1 MKKNTLN
8 LIVFNLINS
17 SAQFIIV
24 MILSRYFTKVD
35 YATYSQVFLPFE
47 VLAPLIGLGLSS
59 SIFYFY
65 PRYENKKKLLINCLS
80 ILLLMSVLFELFL
93 LFGLGKLI
101 ATHFN
106 NQGLNNFLFYTGIF
120 SFFSLANTVLYSY
133 LILEDKTKL
142 NIYTNFSSNSLQI
155 ILLLCIV
162 NFYNNIENVI
172 LMRVIIYALSFAIMI
187 TAIKLRLKINFDE
200 LKNGCVE
207 IIKYSFPL
215 AFSMM
220 VGVVSYQLGKVIV
233 STFCDNFQYA
243 IYINGAF
250 EIPLIAI
257 VTSSLAG
264 ASFGIFTNL
273 CKEGD
278 YDNANILFKKITT
291 ISALLIFPAFIFL
304 FFFAKKFVVLA
315 FGQPYIESYK
325 VFRIFL
331 LLLPIR
337 IIQYGN
343 ILIALGKSKVLMK
356 RSVIEL
362 LLNVLVSILLFQYYG
377 YVGVAIGSVVSI
389 LFWTV
394 PFNLKIIADGFG
406 MSLSSIIPTKKL
418 ILILVCC
425 FISVFLVFIIDFFVA
440 NIENLILF
448 FGIFGLLY
456 GICYL
461 ILIYV
466 FKIISFDPTTKLKIK
481 LN

>member
-1 MKKNTLN
+1 MKKNTIN

-17 SAQFIIV
+17 SSQFIIL
-24 MILSRYFTKVD
+24 MILSRYFSKID

-47 VLAPLIGLGLSS
+47 VLSPLVGLGLSS

-65 PRYENKKKLLINCLS
+65 PRYEDKKKLLLNCLIVLFS
-80 ILLLMSVLFELFL
+80 MSFLFELVLFL
-93 LFGLGKLI
+93 GLGNMI
-101 ATHFN
+101 SIHFEN
-106 NQGLNNFLFYTGIF
+106 KALKDYLFYTGFF

-142 NIYTNFSSNSLQI
+142 NVYTNFFSNVMQI
-155 ILLLCIV
+155 ALLLFIV
-162 NFYNNIENVI
+162 NFYNDIENVI
-172 LMRVIIYALSFAIMI
+172 VMRVLIYSLSFFIMNYF
-187 TAIKLRLKINFDE
+187 IKLEYKISFFDV
-200 LKNGCVE
+200 KKSCIE

-220 VGVVSYQLGKVIV
+220 IGVISYQLGKIIV
-233 STFCDNFQYA
+233 STFCNSFQYA

-264 ASFGIFTNL
+264 ASFGIFTKF
-273 CKEGD
+273 CKEGNY
-278 YDNANILFKKITT
+278 YDANLLFKKITI
-291 ISALLIFPAFIFL
+291 ISALLIFPTFVFL
-304 FFFAKKFVVLA
+304 FFYAEKFVVLA
-315 FGQPYIESYK
+315 FGQPYLESYK

-362 LLNVLVSILLFQYYG
+362 FLNFIISAVLFQYLG
-377 YVGVAIGSVVSI
+377 YIGVAIGSVVSI

-394 PFNLKIIADGFG
+394 PFNLKVIADGFG
-406 MSLSSIIPTKKL
+406 MRLISIIPTKKL
-418 ILILVCC
+418 ILIFASSL
-425 FISVFLVFIIDFFVA
+425 FSILIIFALDFFVL
-440 NIENLILF
+440 NVENSILF
-448 FGIFGLLY
+448 FVLFGLLY
-456 GICYL
+456 GICYS
-461 ILIYV
+461 ILIYGL
-466 FKIISFDPTTKLKIK
+466 KIISYDPFSKLEIKI
-481 LN
+481 N

>member
-8 LIVFNLINS
+8 LIVFNIINS
-17 SAQFIIV
+17 SAQFIVV
-24 MILSRYFTKVD
+24 MILSRYFTKLD

-65 PRYENKKKLLINCLS
+65 PRYENKKKLLINCLA
-80 ILLLMSVLFELFL
+80 ILFIMSFLFELFL
-93 LFGLGKLI
+93 FFGLGKLI

-106 NQGLNNFLFYTGIF
+106 NNVLNDFLFYTGIF
-120 SFFSLANTVLYSY
+120 SFFSLANTLLYSY
-133 LILEDKTKL
+133 LILQDKTKL
-142 NIYTNFSSNSLQI
+142 NIYINFISNSLQI
-155 ILLLCIV
+155 ILLLLIV

-172 LMRVIIYALSFAIMI
+172 LMRVIIYALSFMLI
-187 TAIKLRLKINFDE
+187 TSFIKLRIKINFNE
-200 LKNGCVE
+200 LKKDCEE

-220 VGVVSYQLGKVIV
+220 IGVVSYQLGKIIV

-264 ASFGIFTNL
+264 ASFGMFTNL
-273 CKEGD
+273 CKERD
-278 YDNANILFKKITT
+278 YYNATILFKKITT
-291 ISALLIFPAFIFL
+291 ISALMIFPAFVFL
-304 FFFAKKFVVLA
+304 FIFAEKFVILA
-315 FGQPYIESYK
+315 FGQPYLESYK

-343 ILIALGKSKVLMK
+343 ILIALGKANILMQ

-362 LLNVLVSILLFQYYG
+362 ILNLILSFILFQFLG
-377 YVGVAIGSVVSI
+377 YIGVAIGSVLSI
-389 LFWTV
+389 LLWTV
-394 PFNLKIIADGFG
+394 PFNLKLISDGFG
-406 MSLSSIIPTKKL
+406 INFSSAIPVKKL
-418 ILILVCC
+418 FMIFTCCLISILMVSIL
-425 FISVFLVFIIDFFVA
+425 DFFIP
-440 NIENLILF
+440 NFENLILF
-448 FGIFGLLY
+448 FGAFGFLFCVFY
-456 GICYL
+456 VF
-461 ILIYV
+461 LIYV
-466 FKIISFDPTTKLKIK
+466 FKIISFDPSSTFKFK